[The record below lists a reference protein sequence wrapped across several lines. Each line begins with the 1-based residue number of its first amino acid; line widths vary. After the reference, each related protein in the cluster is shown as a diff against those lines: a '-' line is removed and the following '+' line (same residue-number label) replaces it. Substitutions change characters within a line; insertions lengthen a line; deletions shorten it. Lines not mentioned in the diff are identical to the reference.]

1 MLPSGTY
8 WLLKDLTPRL
18 LTLEQFETSTFLNTY
33 VNTTV
38 SKNSSGLINYVPY
51 VLSCLTC
58 LLPYVLL
65 CPTFSR
71 ASRARCTS
79 CATSSRAS
87 YLTCSRALCA
97 FCLTCLVSYVPRA
110 KRALVSYVSYVLL
123 YLTCLE
129 CSWAARGLNPTC
141 SFAPRLSLASGASS
155 LTCSYASHVQQLS
168 CLVPLVL
175 LLLQLSE
182 FFTVWPKVNHC
193 DKQQQRYS

>member
-1 MLPSGTY
+1 MLLFGVS
-8 WLLKDLTPRL
+8 
-18 LTLEQFETSTFLNTY
+18 SNTY
-33 VNTTV
+33 ASNACIFNATIWYILATKRFDARLANPWVVWNINIFEYIRQHYRLQ
-38 SKNSSGLINYVPY
+38 NSSGLLNYVPY

-87 YLTCSRALCA
+87 CLTCSRAFCA

-155 LTCSYASHVQQLS
+155 LTCSYASHV
-168 CLVPLVL
+168 
-175 LLLQLSE
+175 
-182 FFTVWPKVNHC
+182 
-193 DKQQQRYS
+193 